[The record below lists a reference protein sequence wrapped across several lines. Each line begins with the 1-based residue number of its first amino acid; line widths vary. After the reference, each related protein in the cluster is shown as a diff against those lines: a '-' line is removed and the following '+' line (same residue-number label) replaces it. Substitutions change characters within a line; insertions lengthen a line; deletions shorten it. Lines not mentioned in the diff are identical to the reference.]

1 MDNSN
6 NTGTTH
12 ALTGEQAPASA
23 TAQDAMPDAAQHST
37 GQPAP
42 DTQDKPEPTPGITFT
57 DTTFRF
63 PLEHP
68 IMIGEERLEWLTLRL
83 PRAGELRGL
92 NLLDLSQLDVDTLLT
107 LLPRISTPTI
117 LRTFGAQLHPADLIT
132 IGKGVS
138 GFFGSD
144 KQRRELL
151 EQMQAVRSTE

>member
-1 MDNSN
+1 MDNS
-6 NTGTTH
+6 TTITPVTTPI
-12 ALTGEQAPASA
+12 ATPAA
-23 TAQDAMPDAAQHST
+23 TATTQET
-37 GQPAP
+37 AP
-42 DTQDKPEPTPGITFT
+42 DSTAKPEAKPEPTPGITFT

-138 GFFGSD
+138 GFFGSE
-144 KQRRELL
+144 KQRQELL
-151 EQMQAVRSTE
+151 EQMQAVRTKEE